1 MRLRLRLVV
10 YLMGSSTNLHL
21 EKEHSACRDPGNLS
35 YCPTGEKK
43 GGGNIQS
50 GQSEVK
56 RQWLLEHMDGVTLT
70 KTQREK
76 LYARSLDCM
85 IIISLE
91 KISSSHHQHAK
102 MYFEFKN
109 FDFLLVTLTEDW
121 SDGWLKPLKDFHLL
135 LLFHSLLS
143 LLSVN
148 SNSLDGWVID
158 SSACIWKI
166 AFQLDSVQNQL
177 FFRKFVSFFQGC
189 DSHAREKKRV
199 WVRVCVCACAYK
211 WVCVCMCVLERS

>member
-1 MRLRLRLVV
+1 
-10 YLMGSSTNLHL
+10 MGSSTNLHL

-35 YCPTGEKK
+35 FCPTGEKK
-43 GGGNIQS
+43 RGGGQYSEWAIW
-50 GQSEVK
+50 GQKTMTARTHGWSHANQNTERKIV
-56 RQWLLEHMDGVTLT
+56 RTLT
-70 KTQREK
+70 WLHDHHFIGKN
-76 LYARSLDCM
+76 L
-85 IIISLE
+85 IISCLRGP
-91 KISSSHHQHAK
+91 KHAK

-121 SDGWLKPLKDFHLL
+121 SDGWLKPLKDFHHHFLL

-148 SNSLDGWVID
+148 SNSLDGWVVD

-166 AFQLDSVQNQL
+166 AFQLDSEQNQL

-199 WVRVCVCACAYK
+199 WVRVCACIHMGVCE
-211 WVCVCMCVLERS
+211 CVWERS